1 MKVTQIQDIVNSSLK
16 ELNGT
21 SDLLNEDLSNVVDVG
36 TEIFDTDNVDSFVK
50 KLIDRVGQTVFNSRL
65 YQGSAPSVLMTSWE
79 FGSILEKVD
88 SELPDVEE
96 NDSWDL
102 QDGKDYSP
110 NIFYQ
115 PKVSAKFFN
124 SKVTFDI
131 PISFTQTQVK
141 SAFNTPSE
149 LNGFL
154 SMIMNG
160 VQNAMTVH
168 LDGLIMKTIN
178 NMTATVL
185 DSNTGLQVVN
195 LLDGY
200 NQNTTTKLTP
210 ENALQNADFIKYANL
225 VINTYRDRISK
236 MSTLFNQGQKSKFT
250 PMANQHLVILS
261 DLASSSKVYLE
272 SDTYHD
278 ENVQISDY
286 DTVPYWQGSGMH
298 YNFDDVSSIDVA
310 IKNGKATKEVKAS
323 GILGVLFDTNAVGV
337 TCQNQR
343 VTTNYNPRAEFY
355 TNFTK
360 FDAGYYNDLNEN
372 FIVFTVQQPTQS
384 TATTQTTTT
393 K

>member
-1 MKVTQIQDIVNSSLK
+1 MKVTQIKDLVNSSLK
-16 ELNGT
+16 ELNG
-21 SDLLNEDLSNVVDVG
+21 SSVLLKEDLSNVVDVG
-36 TEIFDTDNVDSFVK
+36 TEIFDTDNVDNFVK
-50 KLIDRVGQTVFNSRL
+50 KLIDRVGSTVFNTRV

-79 FGSILEKVD
+79 FGSVLEKVD

-96 NDSWDL
+96 NESWSL
-102 QDGKDYSP
+102 ENGKDYSP

-131 PISFTQTQVK
+131 PISFTRMQVK
-141 SAFNTPSE
+141 SAFNSASE

-154 SMIMNG
+154 SMLMNS

-168 LDGLIMKTIN
+168 IDGLIMKTIN

-185 DSNTGLQVVN
+185 NSKKGLQVVN

-200 NQNTTTKLTP
+200 NANSTTKLTAQ
-210 ENALQNADFIKYANL
+210 NALQNADFIKYANL
-225 VINTYRDRISK
+225 IINTYRDRISK
-236 MSTLFNQGQKSKFT
+236 LSTLFNQGQKSKFT
-250 PMANQHLVILS
+250 PLANQHLVILS
-261 DLASSSKVYLE
+261 DLASASKVYLE
-272 SDTYHD
+272 SDTLHD
-278 ENVQISDY
+278 DNVKINNY
-286 DTVPYWQGSGMH
+286 DTVPYWQGSGTT
-298 YNFDDVSSIDVA
+298 YSFDDVSSIDVA
-310 IKNGKATKEVKAS
+310 IKDGKSTKEIKAS

-343 VTTNYNPRAEFY
+343 VTTNYNPRAEFF

-372 FIVFTVQQPTQS
+372 FIVFTVKNL
-384 TATTQTTTT
+384 AE
-393 K
+393 

>member
-1 MKVTQIQDIVNSSLK
+1 MQVTQIKDLVNNSLK
-16 ELNGT
+16 EINGT
-21 SDLLNEDLSNVVDVG
+21 SVLLKEDLSNVIDVG
-36 TEIFDTDNVDSFVK
+36 TEIFDTDNVDNFVK
-50 KLIDRVGQTVFNSRL
+50 KLIDRVGSTVFNTRI
-65 YQGSAPSVLMTSWE
+65 YQGSAPSVLMSSWE
-79 FGSILEKVD
+79 FGSVLEKVD

-96 NDSWDL
+96 NDSWQL
-102 QDGKDYSP
+102 VNGKDYSP

-131 PISFTQTQVK
+131 PISFTRMQVK
-141 SAFNTPSE
+141 SAFNSASE

-154 SMIMNG
+154 SMLMNS

-168 LDGLIMKTIN
+168 IDGLIMKTIN

-185 DSNTGLQVVN
+185 NGKKGLQVVN

-200 NQNTTTKLTP
+200 NATATTQLTAQ
-210 ENALQNADFIKYANL
+210 NALQNADFIKYANL
-225 VINTYRDRISK
+225 IINTYRDRISK
-236 MSTLFNQGQKSKFT
+236 LSTLFNQGQKSKFT
-250 PMANQHLVILS
+250 PLANQHLVILS
-261 DLASSSKVYLE
+261 DLASASKVYLE

-278 ENVQISDY
+278 DNVKINNY
-286 DTVPYWQGSGMH
+286 DTVPYWQGSGTT
-298 YNFDDVSSIDVA
+298 YGFDDVSSIDVA
-310 IKNGKATKEVKAS
+310 IKVDKTTKEIKAS

-372 FIVFTVQQPTQS
+372 FIVFTVKNLE
-384 TATTQTTTT
+384 T

>member
-1 MKVTQIQDIVNSSLK
+1 MKVTQIKDLVNSSLK

-21 SDLLNEDLSNVVDVG
+21 SELLNEDLSNVVDVG
-36 TEIFDTDNVDSFVK
+36 TEIFDTENVDNFVK
-50 KLIDRVGQTVFNSRL
+50 KLIDRVGSTVFNTRI

-79 FGSILEKVD
+79 FGSVLEKVD

-96 NDSWDL
+96 NDSWQL
-102 QDGKDYSP
+102 ENGKDYSP

-131 PISFTQTQVK
+131 PISFTQMQVK
-141 SAFNTPSE
+141 SAFNSASE

-154 SMIMNG
+154 SMLMNN

-178 NMTATVL
+178 NMTATIL
-185 DSNTGLQVVN
+185 DKKQGLQVVN

-200 NQNTTTKLTP
+200 NKTATTKLTA

-225 VINTYRDRISK
+225 IINTYRDRISK
-236 MSTLFNQGQKSKFT
+236 LSTLFNQGQKSKFT
-250 PMANQHLVILS
+250 PQANQHLIVLS
-261 DLASSSKVYLE
+261 DLASASKVYLE

-278 ENVQISDY
+278 DNVKISNY
-286 DTVPYWQGSGMH
+286 DVVPYWQGSGKT
-298 YNFDDVSSIDVA
+298 YSFDDVSSIDVA
-310 IKNGKATKEVKAS
+310 IKDGKATKEIKAS

-355 TNFTK
+355 TNFNK

-372 FIVFTVQQPTQS
+372 FIVFTVQSVTQPQ
-384 TATTQTTTT
+384 Q
-393 K
+393 

>member
-1 MKVTQIQDIVNSSLK
+1 MKVTQIKDLVNSSLK

-21 SDLLNEDLSNVVDVG
+21 SELLNEDLSNVVDVG
-36 TEIFDTDNVDSFVK
+36 TEIFDTENVDNFVK
-50 KLIDRVGQTVFNSRL
+50 KLIDRVGSTVFNTRI

-79 FGSILEKVD
+79 FGSVLEKVD

-96 NDSWDL
+96 NESWQL
-102 QDGKDYSP
+102 ENGKDYSP

-131 PISFTQTQVK
+131 PISFTQMQVK
-141 SAFNTPSE
+141 SAFNSASE

-154 SMIMNG
+154 SMLMNN

-178 NMTATVL
+178 NMTANIL
-185 DSNTGLQVVN
+185 DKKQGLQVVN

-200 NQNTTTKLTP
+200 NKTATTKLTA

-225 VINTYRDRISK
+225 IINTYRDRISK
-236 MSTLFNQGQKSKFT
+236 LSTLFNQGQKSKFT
-250 PMANQHLVILS
+250 PQANQHLVVLS
-261 DLASSSKVYLE
+261 DLASASKVYLE
-272 SDTYHD
+272 SETYHD
-278 ENVQISDY
+278 DNVKITNY
-286 DTVPYWQGSGMH
+286 DVVPYWQGSGKT
-298 YNFDDVSSIDVA
+298 YSFDDVSSIDVA
-310 IKNGKATKEVKAS
+310 IKDGKSTKEIKAS

-372 FIVFTVQQPTQS
+372 FIVFTVQSGTQPQ
-384 TATTQTTTT
+384 Q
-393 K
+393 

>member
-1 MKVTQIQDIVNSSLK
+1 MKVTQIKDLVNSSLK
-16 ELNGT
+16 ELNG
-21 SDLLNEDLSNVVDVG
+21 SSVLLKEDLSNVVDVG
-36 TEIFDTDNVDSFVK
+36 TEIFDTDNVDNFVK
-50 KLIDRVGQTVFNSRL
+50 KLIDRVGSTVFNTRV
-65 YQGSAPSVLMTSWE
+65 YQGSAPSVLMSSWE
-79 FGSILEKVD
+79 FGSVLEKVD

-96 NDSWDL
+96 NDSWSL
-102 QDGKDYSP
+102 ENGKDYSP

-131 PISFTQTQVK
+131 PISFTRMQVK
-141 SAFNTPSE
+141 SAFNSASE

-154 SMIMNG
+154 SMLMNS

-168 LDGLIMKTIN
+168 IDGLIMKTIN

-185 DSNTGLQVVN
+185 NGKKGLQVVN

-200 NQNTTTKLTP
+200 NATATVKLTA

-225 VINTYRDRISK
+225 IINTYRDRISK
-236 MSTLFNQGQKSKFT
+236 LSTLFNQGQKSKFT
-250 PMANQHLVILS
+250 PLANQHLVVLS
-261 DLASSSKVYLE
+261 DLASASKVYLE
-272 SDTYHD
+272 SETLHD
-278 ENVQISDY
+278 DNVKITNY
-286 DTVPYWQGSGMH
+286 DTVPYWQGSGTT
-298 YNFDDVSSIDVA
+298 YSFDDVSSIDVA
-310 IKNGKATKEVKAS
+310 IKDGKSTKEIKAS

-372 FIVFTVQQPTQS
+372 FIVFTVKNL
-384 TATTQTTTT
+384 AD
-393 K
+393 